1 MPRVPPL
8 PHQEATMG
16 YRIAGI
22 DVHKKVLMAVVLD
35 VEAGQPEVGQRRRF
49 GATTSELIRL
59 RLWLGEKGGEETGR
73 EATAPYWRP
82 GWGGIGPP
90 PGLPFGHAYS
100 HPPPRGRTTP

>member
-35 VEAGQPEVGQRRRF
+35 VGAGQPEVGQRRRF
-49 GATTSELIRL
+49 GATTSELVPL
-59 RLWLGEKGGEETGR
+59 RLWLVEN
-73 EATAPYWRP
+73 
-82 GWGGIGPP
+82 
-90 PGLPFGHAYS
+90 
-100 HPPPRGRTTP
+100 RGRGTGGGWTVEYQRARGGGVDASKEVQWCQA